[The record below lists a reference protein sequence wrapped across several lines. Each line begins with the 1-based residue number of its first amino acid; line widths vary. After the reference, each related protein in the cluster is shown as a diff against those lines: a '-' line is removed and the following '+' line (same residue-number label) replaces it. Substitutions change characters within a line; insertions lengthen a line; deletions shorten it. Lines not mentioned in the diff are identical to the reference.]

1 MGIRSEFAKGYLA
14 GKRGDEGIARREI
27 EREGGREAESR
38 SRRAE
43 ERSLRVSQREGET
56 EARVTR
62 HQKSELTMQQFQG
75 GVISRTEARER
86 LRSYGFNTYEADDI
100 IEGKDAKR
108 IGSSKTVRVPT
119 LSSTRQMKVA
129 RSHVSSR

>member
-43 ERSLRVSQREGET
+43 APPEIRADDAAVPRRCNLAHRSQRT
-56 EARVTR
+56 P
-62 HQKSELTMQQFQG
+62 Q
-75 GVISRTEARER
+75 VIW
-86 LRSYGFNTYEADDI
+86 LQY
-100 IEGKDAKR
+100 
-108 IGSSKTVRVPT
+108 
-119 LSSTRQMKVA
+119 L
-129 RSHVSSR
+129 